1 MINEQHSLHTKID
14 SSWQEMLKYLS
25 YADIYK
31 LDDENSFLRYCFIA
45 FFSTNKTRY
54 QNIYTS
60 SRENFFP
67 IDIFL
72 GLSKSDKNKDVVNA
86 KIKELHVFLDFF
98 GYLCQKLCLFGK
110 KIKASLLYDALFS
123 S

>member
-31 LDDENSFLRYCFIA
+31 LDDENSFLRYCFIV

-98 GYLCQKLCLFGK
+98 VISAKNYACLQKNKSITF
-110 KIKASLLYDALFS
+110 I
-123 S
+123 